1 MLSLYVESRA
11 TKTSAIGITTEILI
25 KSDYQNEIHES
36 IYIETKMI
44 NQTKWTTKLMT
55 CKDN

>member
-1 MLSLYVESRA
+1 MLRLYVESRA
-11 TKTSAIGITTEILI
+11 TKTSAVGITTEIPI

-44 NQTKWTTKLMT
+44 NQIKWTTKLIT